1 MIVIQRP
8 GFGRGFFKNMIEELE
23 YLKHDLI
30 GHPLVGVA
38 RLIAHITKNN
48 FFNEL
53 AEAIHDTIGKERE
66 EC

>member
-1 MIVIQRP
+1 MT
-8 GFGRGFFKNMIEELE
+8 EEIE

-30 GHPLVGVA
+30 GHPLVAVA
-38 RLIAHITKNN
+38 RFVAHITKNN

-53 AEAIHDTIGKERE
+53 AEALHETIGKERE